1 MRIIHPNMEQYNM
14 KIQKNCGVKKLMPL
28 LIEILCG

>member
-1 MRIIHPNMEQYNM
+1 MEQYNM